1 MRLYIN
7 EEIKID
13 FDFNPGEKG
22 IRENGILMT
31 PNIPDSVEINSIS
44 MFGEELSQS
53 TMIALLV
60 ETNGKIE
67 KMCMEAVVDGE

>member
-1 MRLYIN
+1 MELYIS
-7 EEIKID
+7 EELKID

-31 PNIPDSVEINSIS
+31 PDIPDSVDITGISI
-44 MFGEELSQS
+44 FGKDLSQ
-53 TMIALLV
+53 TTRTALLI
-60 ETNGKIE
+60 ETDGKIE